1 MQPNQSSNSARL
13 WRDTALVALFTSA
26 VMLMFLGSRPFSTRG
41 EPREALVAQA
51 MIESGN
57 WLLGSG
63 YGGVVPSKP
72 PFMHWFISSF
82 SLIAGE
88 VDEWS
93 ARLPSAVAAIG
104 FMVLWFSFLSPRI
117 GRAGAFLAVALLCTS
132 VEWYRAATTTRV
144 DMTLAA
150 LIGCAFIG
158 LYSWWERRLSGFP
171 ILTVLALC
179 GATLT
184 KGPVAIVL
192 PGAVFGLFLLIRG
205 EPLSRI
211 ITRCLIVFVPALLG
225 AAMWYVAAY
234 LERGPE
240 FFHKVYYENFA
251 RLTSTQEDS
260 PHKNSALYLLGT
272 IPLGIL
278 PWTLLGAPLLAGV
291 LRFLKRGPVEWWR
304 SFKNAASLTQFAW
317 VASLV
322 FIVFF
327 SIPEGKRSVYL
338 LPIYPFLTLGVATLL
353 TSSCYVN
360 WKATRWV
367 IKSFSGLML
376 LIGVILITAPL
387 WLSQVMAVEG
397 IRSSRGLF
405 QNLEMLQG
413 MAAASGFT
421 ELLMLGI
428 FVAVAL
434 VGVLVG
440 ERSYTRYFGVPIIFG
455 ALLICVQGAV
465 LAPAAR
471 QLSGKSFV
479 PELLEKVPSAATLYS
494 VWNEFYG
501 LSFYLHR
508 EIKSLSAAPE
518 VGDFVLLYERNLS
531 RLPEQLA
538 SGTIAEQL
546 AISPNAI
553 DKPGQR
559 VVLVRIEAAS
569 LDR

>member
-1 MQPNQSSNSARL
+1 MHPNQSSNAPRI
-13 WRDTALVALFTSA
+13 WRDTALIVLFAGA
-26 VMLMFLGSRPFSTRG
+26 VILMFLGSRPFSTRG

-51 MIESGN
+51 MLESDN

-72 PFMHWFISSF
+72 PFMHWFVSTF
-82 SLIAGE
+82 SLVTGD

-93 ARLPSAVAAIG
+93 ARLPSALAAIG
-104 FMVLWFSFLSPRI
+104 FMVLWFRFLYPRI
-117 GRAGAFLAVALLCTS
+117 GRSGAFLAVALLCTS

-158 LYSWWERRLSGFP
+158 LYSWWERRLTGFP

-184 KGPVAIVL
+184 KGPVALVL
-192 PGAVFGLFLLIRG
+192 PGAVFGIFLLIRG
-205 EPLSRI
+205 EPLFRI
-211 ITRCLIVFVPALLG
+211 LTRCLMVFVPALLG
-225 AAMWYVAAY
+225 AALWYVAAY
-234 LERGPE
+234 VERGPE

-272 IPLGIL
+272 MPLGLL
-278 PWTLLGAPLLAGV
+278 PWTLICVPLLGGV
-291 LRFLKRGPVEWWR
+291 LAFLRRGPAEWLRRLR
-304 SFKNAASLTQFAW
+304 SAAPLTQFAW
-317 VASLV
+317 IASLV

-338 LPIYPFLTLGVATLL
+338 LPIYPFLALGLAVLL
-353 TSSCYVN
+353 LSSGYEN
-360 WKATRWV
+360 WRATRWV
-367 IKSFSGLML
+367 VRSFSGVML
-376 LIGVILITAPL
+376 LVGVMLATAPL
-387 WLSQVMAVEG
+387 WLSQVMAIES

-405 QNLEMLQG
+405 QNLEILQG
-413 MAAASGFT
+413 MIAAAGLA
-421 ELLMLGI
+421 ELSILVIFIGVAIAAVLLGHR
-428 FVAVAL
+428 FYA
-434 VGVLVG
+434 
-440 ERSYTRYFGVPIIFG
+440 RYLGVPVIFG

-465 LAPAAR
+465 LTPAAR
-471 QLSGKSFV
+471 QLSGESFV
-479 PELLEKVPSAATLYS
+479 PEILEKVPASAALYS

-508 EIKSLSAAPE
+508 EIKPLSSEPRE
-518 VGDFVLLYERNLS
+518 GDFILLYERNLS
-531 RLPEQLA
+531 RLPERLA
-538 SGTIAEQL
+538 TGTIPQQL

-553 DKPGQR
+553 DKPGQK
-559 VVLVRIEAAS
+559 VVLVRIEKAG
-569 LDR
+569 